1 MGKQKLLR
9 MTGIGVMV
17 GILTICPIVKVEAGD
32 GISCHEARERLY
44 QRTEDLERENLRLV
58 NEISRLRNQIYQ
70 DQKLRSRARVPYGY
84 SYGQS
89 PLYGA
94 NRTLEDANRMK
105 RNLQEWGK

>member
-1 MGKQKLLR
+1 MNRTTIVGTIGTVGLFLLCL
-9 MTGIGVMV
+9 TG
-17 GILTICPIVKVEAGD
+17 TSETGD

-105 RNLQEWGK
+105 RNLQEWGR

>member
-1 MGKQKLLR
+1 MENDKKKISMIVLVIVLLLSYR
-9 MTGIGVMV
+9 V
-17 GILTICPIVKVEAGD
+17 GKVEAGD

-70 DQKLRSRARVPYGY
+70 DQKLRSRSRSPYGY

-89 PLYGA
+89 PLSGA
-94 NRTLEDANRMK
+94 TRQMDELNRARRSWDNLK
-105 RNLQEWGK
+105 R

>member
-1 MGKQKLLR
+1 MNKSTTIKVIGIVGLFLLCL
-9 MTGIGVMV
+9 TG
-17 GILTICPIVKVEAGD
+17 KVEAGD

-70 DQKLRSRARVPYGY
+70 DQKLRSRSRSPYGY

-105 RNLQEWGK
+105 RNLQEWGR